1 MIDLHSHVL
10 PGIDDGAKTF
20 DDSLV
25 LLKELA
31 DFGMTDVVATPHYV
45 DETTY
50 ISSSAENAGLLKEL
64 QKKLDENKIA
74 VRVHLGNEI
83 YITPR
88 ILKLIKDGEISTL
101 GGSKYLLVELP
112 MSGEFPSYEDIILE
126 LIRDGYKVILAHPER
141 YNSFQKDFSLVQELF
156 DMGVIFQCNLGSFAG
171 QYGGTVKKLAVKLA
185 KADMIFALGSDIH
198 HPKGIKFWNKALKKV
213 SKYYDEIEL
222 DEILITN
229 PRKILAA

>member
-1 MIDLHSHVL
+1 
-10 PGIDDGAKTF
+10 
-20 DDSLV
+20 
-25 LLKELA
+25 
-31 DFGMTDVVATPHYV
+31 
-45 DETTY
+45 
-50 ISSSAENAGLLKEL
+50 
-64 QKKLDENKIA
+64 
-74 VRVHLGNEI
+74 
-83 YITPR
+83 
-88 ILKLIKDGEISTL
+88 LKLIKDGEISTL

-141 YNSFQKDFSLVQELF
+141 YNSFQKDFSLIQELF

-185 KADMIFALGSDIH
+185 KADMIFALASDIH

-229 PRKILAA
+229 PRKILTQ